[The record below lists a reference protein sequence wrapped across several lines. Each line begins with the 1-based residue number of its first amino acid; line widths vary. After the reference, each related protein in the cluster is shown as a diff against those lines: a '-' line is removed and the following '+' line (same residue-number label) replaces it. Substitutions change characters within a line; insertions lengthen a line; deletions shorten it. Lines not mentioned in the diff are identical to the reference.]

1 MSSRSARSSWRWT
14 EMDDLQAEFKNEM
27 GNDYCGDV
35 MFGEPLLKHTS
46 LAIGGPADM
55 YVIPSEAISLKRC
68 LMFAMSRKMPVHVL
82 GGGSNVI
89 MSDRGFKGVVISLKY
104 FNMIKM
110 VNDRNGSVELFV
122 EVGVPLQRLINFCVE
137 NGYAGIEGLSG
148 IPGTVGGAIVG
159 NAGSFGQEMKDVVES
174 LVVSNHSG
182 MIKRLSS
189 GEFSFA
195 YRAALIEK
203 GLIVLSANMIFDKS
217 EPAGL
222 KAKVADYLSKKKS
235 SQPLSERSAGCVY
248 KNPEGAFAGRLIETA
263 GCKGMRVG
271 DMEVSEVHANYFI
284 NTGKGTAADFIE
296 LMKKV
301 KAKVEESSGI
311 RLEPEVRII
320 GNGI

>member
-1 MSSRSARSSWRWT
+1 
-14 EMDDLQAEFKNEM
+14 MDDLQAEFKKEM

-55 YVIPSEAISLKRC
+55 YVLPSEAISLKRC

-122 EVGVPLQRLINFCVE
+122 EVGVSLQRLINFCVE

-248 KNPEGAFAGRLIETA
+248 KNPEGAFAGRLIEAA

-271 DMEVSEVHANYFI
+271 DMEVSDVHANYFI

-311 RLEPEVRII
+311 SLEPEVRII

>member
-1 MSSRSARSSWRWT
+1 
-14 EMDDLQAEFKNEM
+14 MDDLQAEFKNEM

-55 YVIPSEAISLKRC
+55 HVIPSEAISLKRC

-248 KNPEGAFAGRLIETA
+248 KNPEGAFAGRLIEAA

-271 DMEVSEVHANYFI
+271 DMEVSDVHANYFI

-311 RLEPEVRII
+311 SLEPEVRII